1 MNRFNIFTRPPNPT
15 TAAATNPS
23 SSTTRA
29 NPLFS
34 DPYSDLTP
42 LSPHLQPEILDD
54 SDDLE
59 AQSPAAARA
68 TREMAQRQHRPTSF
82 LQRLRP
88 AIPSFLSYGGNGYP
102 RPTSS
107 EYSDSG
113 AGLRGAPD
121 TVINGGGGRGGGYGN
136 LDDESP
142 KSPEFRIGEADL
154 RLPGTRLHLPNLART
169 WSVGE
174 NGPPTR
180 PGTGVA
186 GNNER
191 GEGVARPER
200 VVHAR
205 RHRERGEEHRER
217 RRRRRGEGERSGSGR
232 SRSDRSGS
240 DRSGSDRSGSG
251 HSRSHSGSHRSRG
264 SRDTGSGSGSGRER
278 RERHERRE
286 RRRREVG
293 ERGSSAST
301 GRRDRRPPK
310 NFLFCFPWIKSRRI
324 RSQILRAFVSG
335 LFLTLTLAVCKCS
348 STGPPHR
355 CDTQAD

>member
-15 TAAATNPS
+15 TTTNPPF
-23 SSTTRA
+23 STTRA

-82 LQRLRP
+82 LHRLRP
-88 AIPSFLSYGGNGYP
+88 AIPSFLSYGVNGGNGNGYP
-102 RPTSS
+102 RPASS

-121 TVINGGGGRGGGYGN
+121 TVINGGGGGGRRVGGYGN
-136 LDDESP
+136 LNDESP
-142 KSPEFRIGEADL
+142 KSPEFRIGAADL

-186 GNNER
+186 GNHEG

-217 RRRRRGEGERSGSGR
+217 RRRRRGEGERSGSGSGR
-232 SRSDRSGS
+232 SRSDRSA
-240 DRSGSDRSGSG
+240 SDRSGSG
-251 HSRSHSGSHRSRG
+251 HSRSQSGSHRSRG
-264 SRDTGSGSGSGRER
+264 SRDTGSGRER

-286 RRRREVG
+286 RRRREAG

-301 GRRDRRPPK
+301 GRRDRRRPK
-310 NFLFCFPWIKSRRI
+310 NFLFCFPWIQSRRI

-335 LFLTLTLAVCKCS
+335 LFLTLTLAVCECP
-348 STGPPHR
+348 STAFPHR
-355 CDTQAD
+355 CDAQAD